1 VSPESV
7 NHLRLRTARAA
18 NAIHGVHVNFR
29 GEQIRVVLN
38 AVQISLELSMGGMAQ
53 GGVFRCRFLAQNL
66 QSPPRVNESLIYQGR
81 TYIIRE
87 VIEPVQLG
95 GEYLAILT
103 PGSKQ

>member
-1 VSPESV
+1 MY
-7 NHLRLRTARAA
+7 
-18 NAIHGVHVNFR
+18 GVLATFR

-38 AVQISLELSMGGMAQ
+38 AVQISLELSLGGMSQ
-53 GGVFRCRFLAQNL
+53 GGVFRCRFLAEHL

-87 VIEPVQLG
+87 VVEPVQLH
-95 GEYLAILT
+95 GEHIAILT